1 MYFVI
6 AFVVQLLHSGS
17 NDETISVDNVLDVD
31 DTSDPDV
38 VLQYGKIIW

>member
-1 MYFVI
+1 MYFII

-17 NDETISVDNVLDVD
+17 NDETIVDNVLDVD